1 MAVQRV
7 RTKMQQLLFVSVSI
21 LVFAGD
27 CGSSLD
33 VSSSHFGTFD
43 FAELEQ
49 VQYDLEISG
58 SPIPE
63 RIDSSNSN
71 SRGGLNTPHVSF
83 SKLHSQNPIPRTSY
97 VYTSKWLIKS
107 LAVSLIGLLNSDMWL
122 LSIQQRLIAS
132 LIIVFTG
139 SLSAIDCGI
148 YKHALTTADDSY

>member
-1 MAVQRV
+1 MKLLNSKWTAGDNFRGVSDRCMAVQRV

-63 RIDSSNSN
+63 RDGDSNSN
-71 SRGGLNTPHVSF
+71 SREV
-83 SKLHSQNPIPRTSY
+83 
-97 VYTSKWLIKS
+97 
-107 LAVSLIGLLNSDMWL
+107 
-122 LSIQQRLIAS
+122 
-132 LIIVFTG
+132 
-139 SLSAIDCGI
+139 
-148 YKHALTTADDSY
+148 